1 MASVHKRPNSPYWWA
16 RYPLPDGRWVFRST
30 RMKDRSQAQK
40 YAGGLHE
47 IVKRGTLTEV
57 QVRKSLKEIFEM
69 INPGQHLASSSVRL
83 FLDRWVQR
91 KKAEVAASTLSS
103 YVDSFRQFLTF
114 LGPKA
119 DQDLAHLTRQDVI
132 DYRTQ
137 RLAEVSVSTARGSL
151 KKLNVALNDARR
163 EGLILANPGE
173 GLTRLKADKTKVEAR
188 PFTDEEVRTLLKH
201 ADGEWEG
208 MILFAYYTGQR
219 LADVATMAWKNLDLD
234 KGEFYLFET
243 AKTGRASAN
252 PLARPLWNY
261 LAELRK
267 KNKGEFV
274 FPECCSFVK
283 RTGRSAVL
291 SNQFK
296 VIMAEAGL
304 VEKTA
309 VSHKKK
315 AGGATGRRVRSEI
328 SFHSFRHGMTTNL
341 KKYGVAQAVVM
352 EIVGHDS
359 KQVSQVYTHV
369 DGASIRTA
377 LDKLP
382 DLLGKPTKKGKK

>member
-1 MASVHKRPNSPYWWA
+1 MASVHKRPNSPYWYA
-16 RYPLPDGRWVFRST
+16 RYPLPDGRWVLRST
-30 RMKDRSQAQK
+30 RMKDRNQAQK

-83 FLDRWVQR
+83 FFDRWVQR
-91 KKAEVAASTLSS
+91 KKAEVAPSTLSS

-201 ADGEWEG
+201 ADG
-208 MILFAYYTGQR
+208 
-219 LADVATMAWKNLDLD
+219 
-234 KGEFYLFET
+234 
-243 AKTGRASAN
+243 
-252 PLARPLWNY
+252 
-261 LAELRK
+261 
-267 KNKGEFV
+267 
-274 FPECCSFVK
+274 
-283 RTGRSAVL
+283 
-291 SNQFK
+291 
-296 VIMAEAGL
+296 
-304 VEKTA
+304 
-309 VSHKKK
+309 
-315 AGGATGRRVRSEI
+315 
-328 SFHSFRHGMTTNL
+328 
-341 KKYGVAQAVVM
+341 
-352 EIVGHDS
+352 
-359 KQVSQVYTHV
+359 
-369 DGASIRTA
+369 
-377 LDKLP
+377 
-382 DLLGKPTKKGKK
+382 

>member
-1 MASVHKRPNSPYWWA
+1 
-16 RYPLPDGRWVFRST
+16 
-30 RMKDRSQAQK
+30 MKDRNQAQK

-47 IVKRGTLTEV
+47 ITKRGTLTEV
-57 QVRKSLKEIFEM
+57 QVRKHFKELFEM
-69 INPGQHLASSSVRL
+69 INPGQHLASSTARL
-83 FLDRWVQR
+83 FFQRWAER
-91 KKAEVAASTLSS
+91 KKAEVVPSTFSS
-103 YVDSFRQFLTF
+103 YLDAFKQFLAF

-132 DYRTQ
+132 DYRTF
-137 RLAEVSVSTARGSL
+137 RLTQASVSTTRGSI

-163 EGLILANPGE
+163 EGLILVNPGE
-173 GLTRLKADKTKVEAR
+173 GLTRLKADKNKVEAR

-201 ADGEWEG
+201 AEGEWKG

-219 LADVATMAWKNLDLD
+219 LADVATMAWKNLDLN

-252 PLARPLWNY
+252 PLARPLWNH
-261 LAELRK
+261 LVELRK

-304 VEKTA
+304 VEKTQT
-309 VSHKKK
+309 SHKKK
-315 AGGATGRRVRSEI
+315 AGGGTGRRVRSEI

-341 KKYGVAQAVVM
+341 KKYGTAQAVVQ

-359 KQVSQVYTHV
+359 KQVSMLYTHI

-382 DLLGKPTKKGKK
+382 DLLGKAGRKAKK